1 MGETTR
7 RPRRG
12 DDPPPGD
19 GPPATGPSATGRTL
33 GHFACFRLGAPF
45 WELPPTDRGKALRV
59 WAAGARSVPGRTSL
73 YQLYPTRAEADLLV
87 WAAAMADDPA
97 APDELFRELGRA
109 AARARRWLEPGLTFW
124 GLTRPSPYVREASKT
139 AIDPL
144 ADERARYLVVYPF
157 VKTHD
162 WFRLDLDRRR
172 ELMGEHIRV
181 GRRHGDV
188 RQLLLYSFGLQDQDF
203 VVVYETPDLAL
214 FSDLVHELRATEARA
229 YTARDT
235 PILTGVRRTVDDL
248 VEMWC

>member
-1 MGETTR
+1 MGE
-7 RPRRG
+7 PS
-12 DDPPPGD
+12 PPD
-19 GPPATGPSATGRTL
+19 RTL
-33 GHFACFRLGAPF
+33 SHFASFRLGAAF
-45 WELPPTDRGKALRV
+45 WELPPADRGQTLRDGL
-59 WAAGARSVPGRTSL
+59 AGLETVAGSTHL

-87 WAAAMADDPA
+87 WTAAPADDPA
-97 APDELFRELGRA
+97 APDELFRELARA
-109 AARARRWLEPGLTFW
+109 AAGARRWLEPGLVLW

-144 ADERARYLVVYPF
+144 AGERGRYLVVYPF

-181 GRRHGDV
+181 GRRYGDV

-203 VVVYETPDLAL
+203 VVVYETADLAL

-235 PILTGVRRTVDDL
+235 PILTAVRRTADELADL
-248 VEMWC
+248 WS